1 MLPSVQAN
9 GLHMS
14 AGNVIVVAITATLA
28 AIGSASIP
36 NSALVSMVTVLQ
48 AVGMSQYI
56 PQLSILL
63 AMDWL
68 IGMFRWVHSGAENL
82 LSVKSGVITSPATC
96 QANKKSCLQ
105 LKLMTMRH

>member
-1 MLPSVQAN
+1 MICIQNVICIPLMITQRVSCM
-9 GLHMS
+9 HMS

-68 IGMFRWVHSGAENL
+68 IGMFRWAPIGTGNL
-82 LSVKSGVITSPATC
+82 LLTQGWPQSLGHAKP
-96 QANKKSCLQ
+96 
-105 LKLMTMRH
+105 M

>member
-1 MLPSVQAN
+1 M
-9 GLHMS
+9 
-14 AGNVIVVAITATLA
+14 VAITATLA

-68 IGMFRWVHSGAENL
+68 IGMFRWAPLCPVFSGLVTRINL
-82 LSVKSGVITSPATC
+82 AC
-96 QANKKSCLQ
+96 QAVVVSFHHDKEALIV
-105 LKLMTMRH
+105 M